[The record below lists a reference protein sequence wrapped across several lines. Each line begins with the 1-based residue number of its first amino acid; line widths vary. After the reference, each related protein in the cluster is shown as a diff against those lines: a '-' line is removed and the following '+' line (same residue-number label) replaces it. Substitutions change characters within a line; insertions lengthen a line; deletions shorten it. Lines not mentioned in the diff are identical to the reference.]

1 MHGERALIKA
11 GIYFSKTR
19 LKEGTIFFKHIAE
32 GTISELDLSI
42 LEDDDE
48 MKEEDDEEG
57 EEEDVYV
64 DEEEVD
70 VEA

>member
-11 GIYFSKTR
+11 GIYVSKTQ

-42 LEDDDE
+42 LEDEDE
-48 MKEEDDEEG
+48 MKEEDDEED
-57 EEEDVYV
+57 EEIKVE
-64 DEEEVD
+64 EEEVW